1 MLSTVLVLGMLPGLA
16 FFEAG
21 LLNHKTTVSL
31 FMQMFCGL
39 SVLALMWIFVG
50 YRFRSPF
57 IVPSS
62 FVCFLI
68 PLAAWPSD
76 PTRLPGSPAPSSATS
91 TT

>member
-39 SVLALMWIFVG
+39 ALLALMWIVVG
-50 YRFRSPF
+50 YRSACAAAACPFR
-57 IVPSS
+57 IVYTL
-62 FVCFLI
+62 FLSQ
-68 PLAAWPSD
+68 PGAWS
-76 PTRLPGSPAPSSATS
+76 
-91 TT
+91 

>member
-39 SVLALMWIFVG
+39 ALLALMWIVVG
-50 YRFRSPF
+50 YRSACAATACPFRTVF
-57 IVPSS
+57 TL
-62 FVCFLI
+62 FLSQ
-68 PLAAWPSD
+68 PGAWS
-76 PTRLPGSPAPSSATS
+76 
-91 TT
+91 

>member
-39 SVLALMWIFVG
+39 SVLALMWIMVG
-50 YRFRSPF
+50 YRFTVFSSPVLLSY
-57 IVPSS
+57 I
-62 FVCFLI
+62 LI
-68 PLAAWPSD
+68 FPAVWPLD
-76 PTRLPGSPAPSSATS
+76 LMHHRGSLALSSATS